1 MKENYDSDNSPYEK
15 LRKKMSIWI
24 VHIEKSPELMEILRI
39 MFTTEEAELLSEAFS
54 APFQEFKTVEE
65 IAQCTEKSEEKVRNI
80 IKNLKKE
87 SLIFSCIDEKTEELR
102 YSLLPLE
109 YGSLSYLAI
118 TREPE
123 KRDVILPLFQ
133 KICTG
138 EIAMGSG
145 VTEYPW
151 GRIIPVGESVVV
163 VNKILPYKEVKD
175 VINTARTIAVVPCF
189 CRTQNPCTHPVETCM
204 GFNEGADYMVEGGFG
219 RYLNHDEALDLL
231 DTVEDAGLVHTAV
244 YTQKGITFM
253 CNCCICACPI
263 LRRLKDSENPR
274 ALTSSGEIPQINQDV
289 CTVCGTCIE
298 ICPLDAHC
306 YYPDEENPEIIGL
319 KENQCV
325 GCGLCMSHCSN
336 NAITMVPVKDVTV

>member
-1 MKENYDSDNSPYEK
+1 
-15 LRKKMSIWI
+15 
-24 VHIEKSPELMEILRI
+24 MEILRI
-39 MFTTEEAELLSEAFS
+39 MFTPEEAELLSDAFS

-65 IAQCTEKSEEKVRNI
+65 IAQCTEKTEEEVKHI
-80 IKNLKKE
+80 IKTLKQE
-87 SLIFSCIDEKTEELR
+87 SLIFSCIDDKTGEPR

-123 KRDVILPLFQ
+123 KRDAILPLFQ

-151 GRIIPVGESVVV
+151 GRVIPVEESVVV

-175 VINTARTIAVVPCF
+175 LMNTARTIAVVPCF

-219 RYLNHDEALDLL
+219 RYLTRDEALDLL
-231 DTVEDAGLVHTAV
+231 ETVEDAGLVHTAV

-274 ALTSSGEIPQINQDV
+274 ALTSSGEIPQINPDM
-289 CTVCGTCIE
+289 CTVCGTCVE
-298 ICPLDAHC
+298 ICPLDAH
-306 YYPDEENPEIIGL
+306 YYHPDNENPEMIGL

-325 GCGLCMSHCSN
+325 GCGLCVRHCPN
-336 NAITMVPVKDVTV
+336 NAITLVPAKDIAV